1 MGEKWER
8 KRGEVARESILF
20 RVIFLSLTH
29 THTHTSTPFTQKH
42 SPEYI
47 ASWWNVVNWERVS
60 EAYEAAL
67 KGEVLL

>member
-1 MGEKWER
+1 MRSRER
-8 KRGEVARESILF
+8 ASFFALSF
-20 RVIFLSLTH
+20 FLSR

>member
-8 KRGEVARESILF
+8 KRGRARASF
-20 RVIFLSLTH
+20 SRFLSFSHAH
-29 THTHTSTPFTQKH
+29 THTPSTPFTQKQ

>member
-1 MGEKWER
+1 
-8 KRGEVARESILF
+8 VREHPFSRF
-20 RVIFLSLTH
+20 FLSLTH
-29 THTHTSTPFTQKH
+29 THTPSAPSTQKH